1 MSIESFIRAIPKVD
15 LHVQLEGAIQ
25 KDLILLIAEQ
35 NDIASTYKKLKLYQ
49 AWVDLLKKPDFK
61 KLDDIAR
68 ETSVWVRHPEDIAR
82 VIYDLGVSYSKQ
94 NIKYAE
100 ISVIPALYTDM
111 DLGFTEVIHA
121 LNDGADRLQRAWQV
135 KLNWLLAIPRDRPRK
150 SDDIARWA
158 TSVTAQKGNVVGLT
172 LVGKEDLQPI
182 AQFKKAFNT
191 VEKKGLARI
200 THVLSHPH
208 SDSFQEVVDTVNPS
222 RLTDAWGLL
231 DDPEAVD
238 YVVENEIPV
247 LLTPTREVRL
257 GRISSVAEYP
267 LPQLLDRGVKVVLGS
282 GMPALYET
290 SLNDEYVAAVEQA
303 GVTLDEIQ
311 KIARNGFEAALVSDD
326 EKQTML
332 NDFEQSCAALREE
345 HLAEETE

>member
-1 MSIESFIRAIPKVD
+1 M
-15 LHVQLEGAIQ
+15 
-25 KDLILLIAEQ
+25 
-35 NDIASTYKKLKLYQ
+35 
-49 AWVDLLKKPDFK
+49 
-61 KLDDIAR
+61 
-68 ETSVWVRHPEDIAR
+68 
-82 VIYDLGVSYSKQ
+82 
-94 NIKYAE
+94 
-100 ISVIPALYTDM
+100 
-111 DLGFTEVIHA
+111 GF
-121 LNDGADRLQRAWQV
+121 WQF
-135 KLNWLLAIPRDRPRK
+135 PRDRPRK

-311 KIARNGFEAALVSDD
+311 KNRP
-326 EKQTML
+326 
-332 NDFEQSCAALREE
+332 
-345 HLAEETE
+345 

>member
-135 KLNWLLAIPRDRPRK
+135 KLNWLLAIP
-150 SDDIARWA
+150 A
-158 TSVTAQKGNVVGLT
+158 
-172 LVGKEDLQPI
+172 
-182 AQFKKAFNT
+182 
-191 VEKKGLARI
+191 
-200 THVLSHPH
+200 
-208 SDSFQEVVDTVNPS
+208 
-222 RLTDAWGLL
+222 
-231 DDPEAVD
+231 
-238 YVVENEIPV
+238 
-247 LLTPTREVRL
+247 
-257 GRISSVAEYP
+257 
-267 LPQLLDRGVKVVLGS
+267 
-282 GMPALYET
+282 
-290 SLNDEYVAAVEQA
+290 
-303 GVTLDEIQ
+303 
-311 KIARNGFEAALVSDD
+311 
-326 EKQTML
+326 
-332 NDFEQSCAALREE
+332 
-345 HLAEETE
+345 